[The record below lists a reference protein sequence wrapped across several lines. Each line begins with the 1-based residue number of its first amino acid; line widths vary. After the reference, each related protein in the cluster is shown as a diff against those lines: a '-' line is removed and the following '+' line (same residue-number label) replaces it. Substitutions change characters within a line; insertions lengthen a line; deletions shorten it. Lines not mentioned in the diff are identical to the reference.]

1 MDEQIRIVVDKT
13 IDFIKRDANIN
24 GSFRYWIDHFDGRNK
39 VFDHVLSKK
48 DKFDPTKGNLN
59 GYFSTLA
66 RHYIL
71 LIYKKDQQSIET
83 IMERERRINELLGI

>member
-39 VFDHVLSKK
+39 VFDHVLSK
-48 DKFDPTKGNLN
+48 
-59 GYFSTLA
+59 
-66 RHYIL
+66 
-71 LIYKKDQQSIET
+71 
-83 IMERERRINELLGI
+83 